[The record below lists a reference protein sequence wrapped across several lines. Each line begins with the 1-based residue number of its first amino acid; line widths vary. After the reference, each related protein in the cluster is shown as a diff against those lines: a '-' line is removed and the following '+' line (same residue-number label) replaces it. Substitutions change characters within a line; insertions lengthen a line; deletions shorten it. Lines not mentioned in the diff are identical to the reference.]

1 MNEKHLTQLRKIT
14 RILYVFGASL
24 LLAAMVL
31 GMVNIPV
38 KAADSD
44 GDGYN
49 DSWDPCPNDYNNTCE
64 IIWCHCM
71 PNGQCNTISP
81 SINALISNGNGG
93 HIDASGNILHAGD
106 HSGACVVNTGVPTQ
120 EPTQDPTQVPTGVP
134 TRVPTNVPTQVPTEV
149 PTQVP
154 TDVPTQVPTDVPT
167 QVPTNVPTQVPTD
180 VPTQVPTNVPT
191 QVPTEVPTQVPTN
204 VPTQMPT
211 EVPPV
216 DPTQQ
221 PTDNPPQDPTDVPPG
236 DPTQQ
241 PPQDPTKQ
249 PPDNPPQD
257 PPQDPNPPAG
267 VLIPVTGVDIGG
279 NVIPFARSLT
289 MNLSI
294 LFFGMAMVLQA
305 VTYRISKNH

>member
-134 TRVPTNVPTQVPTEV
+134 TRVPTNVPTQVPT
-149 PTQVP
+149 
-154 TDVPTQVPTDVPT
+154 D
-167 QVPTNVPTQVPTD
+167 
-180 VPTQVPTNVPT
+180 
-191 QVPTEVPTQVPTN
+191 VPTQVPTN

>member
-1 MNEKHLTQLRKIT
+1 MNEKHLTQLRKLT
-14 RILYVFGASL
+14 RILYVCGAGL

-44 GDGYN
+44 GDGYD

-81 SINALISNGNGG
+81 SINALISNGQGG

-120 EPTQDPTQVPTGVP
+120 VPTD
-134 TRVPTNVPTQVPTEV
+134 V

-167 QVPTNVPTQVPTD
+167 QVPTDVPTQVPTD
-180 VPTQVPTNVPT
+180 VPTQVPTDVPT
-191 QVPTEVPTQVPTN
+191 QV
-204 VPTQMPT
+204 
-211 EVPPV
+211 
-216 DPTQQ
+216 

-241 PPQDPTKQ
+241 PPQDP
-249 PPDNPPQD
+249 
-257 PPQDPNPPAG
+257 NPPAG
-267 VLIPVTGVDIGG
+267 VLIPVTGVDIRG